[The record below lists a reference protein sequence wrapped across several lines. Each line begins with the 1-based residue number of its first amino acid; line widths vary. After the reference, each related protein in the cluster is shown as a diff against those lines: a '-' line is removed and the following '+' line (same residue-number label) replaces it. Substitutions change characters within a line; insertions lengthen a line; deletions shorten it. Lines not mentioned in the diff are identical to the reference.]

1 MVQES
6 AGINMS
12 SRAGPFLGVLLLT
25 VLGAVMAVATVSA
38 EDPPTVPAV
47 TETVVQEV
55 LVVQRIRGRGVHY
68 WHHRAKTNYRE
79 MRQYRRTLKRL
90 VRSSPYGT
98 YWLER
103 ALLCIHAHE
112 GRWDGRDFATGSTYF
127 GGLQMDHD
135 FQRAYGAV
143 FYRAWGTAD
152 RWPVSAQLATGMVA
166 YLSGRGF
173 GPWPTR
179 TKCGL

>member
-1 MVQES
+1 
-6 AGINMS
+6 MS
-12 SRAGPFLGVLLLT
+12 RTLPYVGLAIVIT
-25 VLGAVMAVATVSA
+25 TLGAASA
-38 EDPPTVPAV
+38 IAAADDQPTPTV
-47 TETVVQEV
+47 TETVVQTV
-55 LVVQRIRGRGVHY
+55 TVQRLWAGHGVRY
-68 WHHRAKTNYRE
+68 WHRRAKHNYRE
-79 MRQYRRTLKRL
+79 MRGYRHTLKRL

-103 ALLCIHAHE
+103 ALLCIHTHE
-112 GRWDGRDFATGSTYF
+112 ARWDGRDLATGRTYF
-127 GGLQMDHD
+127 GGLQMDHA
-135 FQRAYGAV
+135 FQRTYGAV

-152 RWPVSAQLATGMVA
+152 HWPVSAQLATGMVA